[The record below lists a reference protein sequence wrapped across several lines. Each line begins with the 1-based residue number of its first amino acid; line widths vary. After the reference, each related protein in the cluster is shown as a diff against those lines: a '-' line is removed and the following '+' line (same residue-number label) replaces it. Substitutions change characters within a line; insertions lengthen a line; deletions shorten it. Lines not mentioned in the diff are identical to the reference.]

1 MLLNN
6 DSILEG
12 IDLLYTNERSNNEGD
27 SLTKNWIVFSF
38 RDFKVIS
45 YFWAASLTFGQYD
58 IFRHS
63 Y

>member
-12 IDLLYTNERSNNEGD
+12 SDLLYTNERSDNEGD

-45 YFWAASLTFGQYD
+45 
-58 IFRHS
+58 
-63 Y
+63 